1 MDIPDYEKMRATL
14 LATDDQQVL
23 RLVRIMDPVFR
34 RPKFR
39 PSAQSAAGESD
50 IIAAAC
56 ALFPTPFARQFA
68 SWADDLEVEL
78 RDALAACSNMAADDA
93 RRPNAERRMR
103 LRFRSASLQIETCW
117 KQIVHFLPFFFIAA
131 LRRIDDDVLRGGV
144 AKELARALRNYN
156 AFYVQY
162 SVERQK

>member
-23 RLVRIMDPVFR
+23 RLVRVMDPVFR

-39 PSAQSAAGESD
+39 PSAESAAGESD

-78 RDALAACSNMAADDA
+78 RETLAACSNMAETSRPHSDA
-93 RRPNAERRMR
+93 VRDR
-103 LRFRSASLQIETCW
+103 ASSW
-117 KQIVHFLPFFFIAA
+117 
-131 LRRIDDDVLRGGV
+131 RRIYREFSG
-144 AKELARALRNYN
+144 
-156 AFYVQY
+156 
-162 SVERQK
+162 